1 MSPVLLP
8 LHLALIVAAA
18 FLIGVRAFRETQPKD
33 AAGDADGAQLHRLAK
48 FAGVGIVLL
57 MIAVIIGLDLGF
69 FRVAKVMQ

>member
-1 MSPVLLP
+1 MSPALLP

-33 AAGDADGAQLHRLAK
+33 AAGDEDRAQLHRLAK

-57 MIAVIIGLDLGF
+57 MITMIIGLDLGF
-69 FRVAKVMQ
+69 FRVEKVMQ